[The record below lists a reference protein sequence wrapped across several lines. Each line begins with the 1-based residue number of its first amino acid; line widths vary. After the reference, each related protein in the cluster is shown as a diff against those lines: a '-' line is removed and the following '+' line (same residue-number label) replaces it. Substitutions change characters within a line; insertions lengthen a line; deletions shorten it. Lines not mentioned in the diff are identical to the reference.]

1 MERRKSK
8 HKNIEPCQISKMECF
23 AKCRQSLKVFN
34 FFIKHSNLDV
44 RQGSE
49 YAFVI
54 CYSLFEKI
62 DDANKIDSVAI

>member
-8 HKNIEPCQISKMECF
+8 NKNIEPYQIYKMECF
-23 AKCRQSLKVFN
+23 AKCSQSLKAFN

-62 DDANKIDSVAI
+62 DDTNKIDSVAI

>member
-1 MERRKSK
+1 
-8 HKNIEPCQISKMECF
+8 MECF
-23 AKCRQSLKVFN
+23 AKCSQSLKVFN